1 MVPLE
6 PGQSRD
12 SPGFSFP
19 GPVRMAKLQSL
30 KPRIAT
36 LSPQLRTVVAPVQTG
51 RAWPTEQRV
60 RGRKLQRQRATLFR
74 REPLCAECERHDRVA
89 VATQRDH
96 IVPLSEGGADD
107 ASNEQGLCA
116 ECHEVKSKAEA
127 ARGVRRW
134 AKGRGA

>member
-1 MVPLE
+1 
-6 PGQSRD
+6 
-12 SPGFSFP
+12 
-19 GPVRMAKLQSL
+19 MAKLQSL

-36 LSPQLRTVVAPVQTG
+36 LSTQLRTVAAPVQTG

-96 IVPLSEGGADD
+96 IVPLIDGGTDD
-107 ASNEQGLCA
+107 DENIQGLCDD
-116 ECHEVKSKAEA
+116 CHAAKTAREA
-127 ARGVRRW
+127 AARAHARAAERW
-134 AKGRGA
+134 R